1 MKATLNRIFCFC
13 LLGVLASSF
22 AAAASVPDR
31 AAIRV
36 NAFTFPQAAYTGAE
50 EESMQLSAEFRNEL
64 VSALQQAGLLPAVS
78 SKVKDEEEGGD
89 AVSEKQEKAKPAK
102 TPKKEHSAEETIAD
116 EEADLFTDKYTDE
129 EDGIVDDGTAEKDE
143 LMAVVEEAERAEKA
157 QEGNGQDQE
166 EGEAQLSRVKSSGK
180 SGAYVITGTVTQY
193 EEQVGT
199 PVSTGKTKR
208 SRAEVTLT
216 CTYQVK
222 NPAGKVIISD
232 KTSASFSRI
241 VAETVDIYVVLQNLK
256 KKAFFE
262 ASHNI
267 AERVSGKTRVRA
279 NDDAEP
285 GSENDEYADSPGKRL
300 KSGSKSRQRMKWTI
314 N

>member
-1 MKATLNRIFCFC
+1 M
-13 LLGVLASSF
+13 LGVLAPSVV
-22 AAAASVPDR
+22 AAASVPDG
-31 AAIRV
+31 ATIRV

-50 EESMQLSAEFRNEL
+50 EESQQLSAEFRHEL
-64 VSALQQAGLLPAVS
+64 VSALQQAGLVPAVS
-78 SKVKDEEEGGD
+78 SRVKDEEEREE
-89 AVSEKQEKAKPAK
+89 AAQEKQEEAQPAEP
-102 TPKKEHSAEETIAD
+102 PKKERSAEETIAD

-129 EDGIVDDGTAEKDE
+129 EDGIIDDGAAENDE
-143 LMAVVEEAERAEKA
+143 LMAVVEEAERAEKER
-157 QEGNGQDQE
+157 EGNGQDQE
-166 EGEAQLSRVKSSGK
+166 EKAETSGAKKSSGK

-193 EEQVGT
+193 EEQVGA

-222 NPAGKVIISD
+222 NPAGKVIISE
-232 KTSASFSRI
+232 KTSASSSRI
-241 VAETVDIYVVLQNLK
+241 VAETVDIHVALQNLK

-279 NDDAEP
+279 KDDAEP
-285 GSENDEYADSPGKRL
+285 GSEDDEYADSPGKRL
-300 KSGSKSRQRMKWTI
+300 KSGSKSKQRMKWTI